1 MKKSGILEFLLS
13 IVTAPNFW
21 CYVAAY
27 LIAAIPFG
35 LLIGRYLG
43 GVDIKSEGSGSI
55 GATNVLRVLKT
66 RDPQKAKKL
75 AILTVACDALK
86 GAAPILIAQ
95 ALGFDQN
102 VLWGMAVF
110 AVVGHCFSPY
120 LKFNG
125 GKGIATGAGVLACFI
140 PIELIIALAVWFVV
154 GKTVKISSVASL
166 AAAFSLIAASYAIHP
181 QIPVINTHAPIFVI
195 VFIVFY
201 KHIPNIVRLF
211 KGEEKR
217 VV

>member
-66 RDPQKAKKL
+66 RDPHCRLRRAKGRP
-75 AILTVACDALK
+75 ADTDRA
-86 GAAPILIAQ
+86 
-95 ALGFDQN
+95 GF
-102 VLWGMAVF
+102 
-110 AVVGHCFSPY
+110 
-120 LKFNG
+120 
-125 GKGIATGAGVLACFI
+125 
-140 PIELIIALAVWFVV
+140 
-154 GKTVKISSVASL
+154 
-166 AAAFSLIAASYAIHP
+166 
-181 QIPVINTHAPIFVI
+181 
-195 VFIVFY
+195 
-201 KHIPNIVRLF
+201 RL
-211 KGEEKR
+211 
-217 VV
+217 